1 MTDVTT
7 SAEPRRPTRQLIKP
21 DVPRFDRRTLPPH
34 ARDAL
39 AELLLTMAD
48 DEFVIGFWDSEWTGI
63 APMLEEDVAF
73 SSIAQDEIGHARVW
87 YEMLAQL
94 TGESADRI
102 AFGRQP
108 EEYRHAALVDHPRND
123 WAFSIARKW
132 MYETADAVR
141 LDALKDSS
149 FQPLAEVVAKVRRE
163 ERYHLLHLD
172 AWLRRL
178 AEREGEPRRRLHDAL
193 ESLRP
198 DAQSVF
204 AALTGEQALLD
215 ADILAAPMSG
225 LAQRWAEQAGRVL
238 VDELGFTFE
247 DTGSQPSGRDRA
259 RPSESFRWLWGE
271 FTSVARLEEGV
282 EW

>member
-1 MTDVTT
+1 MTTE
-7 SAEPRRPTRQLIKP
+7 ARLPTRQLLQR
-21 DVPRFDRRTLPPH
+21 DVPRFDRRDLPPDT
-34 ARDAL
+34 RDAL

-63 APMLEEDVAF
+63 APLLEEDVAF

-94 TGESADRI
+94 IGDSADRL
-102 AFGRQP
+102 AFHRQP
-108 EEYRHAALVDHPRND
+108 EEYRHAALVDYPRTE

-132 MYETADAVR
+132 LYETADAVR
-141 LDALKDSS
+141 LEALAGSS
-149 FQPLAEVVAKVRRE
+149 FAPLAEVVAKVRRE

-178 AEREGEPRRRLHDAL
+178 AEHEGQPRDRLTSAL
-193 ESLRP
+193 DTLGP
-198 DAQSVF
+198 AGASVF
-204 AALTGEQALLD
+204 APLATENALLS
-215 ADILAAPMSG
+215 AGILAAPMSE
-225 LAQRWAEQAGRVL
+225 LAERWSAQVEREL
-238 VDELGFTFE
+238 VGELGFAAA
-247 DTGSQPSGRDRA
+247 DVGRPQAGGRDHSS
-259 RPSESFRWLWGE
+259 PSEAFRWLWGE

>member
-1 MTDVTT
+1 MTTET
-7 SAEPRRPTRQLIKP
+7 RRPTRQLIAP
-21 DVPRFDRRTLPPH
+21 DVPTFDRRTLEPS

-39 AELLLTMAD
+39 SELLLAMAD

-63 APMLEEDVAF
+63 APLLEEDVAF

-102 AFGRQP
+102 AFHRQP
-108 EEYRHAALVDHPRND
+108 EEYRHAALVDHGRGD

-141 LDALKDSS
+141 LEAVAGAS
-149 FQPLAEVVAKVRRE
+149 FAPLAEVVAKVRRE
-163 ERYHLLHLD
+163 ERYHLMHLD

-178 AEREGEPRRRLHDAL
+178 ADTPGEPRDRL
-193 ESLRP
+193 
-198 DAQSVF
+198 Q
-204 AALTGEQALLD
+204 AALTTLLPDGDTVFSPLVGESRLVEAG
-215 ADILAAPMSG
+215 ILAAPMAELAARWRAEIGRTLTSLG
-225 LAQRWAEQAGRVL
+225 LPATAGGRPSPAGR
-238 VDELGFTFE
+238 DH
-247 DTGSQPSGRDRA
+247 SSPSDD
-259 RPSESFRWLWGE
+259 FRWLWGE
-271 FTSVARLEEGV
+271 FTAVARLEEGV